1 MTEDFNTPL
10 PSAEFTPEELAEASA
25 MRPLEAVPSNWTVK
39 GEPAFIQFTPSVEA
53 LAPADQKTVRELA
66 GPNATDDQLQSAL
79 MGFLQNKRIEA
90 RIIAGAGP
98 DATEPEREAL
108 EQLGQMRELACEHE
122 KLAAELGEVL
132 RYDTVVG
139 PDGKTEAVPV
149 YRLQGEAVTMRT
161 HRMAEIAQAVTDLE
175 GERGKRAMD
184 EAVRREAA
192 NRREQRTRLEEAA
205 EVERRAEAM
214 VREERVE
221 ARAKTRANML
231 RN

>member
-1 MTEDFNTPL
+1 MSEEYNTPL
-10 PSAEFTPEELAEASA
+10 PSADFTPEELAEASA

-39 GEPAFIQFTPSVEA
+39 GDPSFTKFTPSVEA
-53 LAPADQKTVRELA
+53 LAPTDQKAVRQLA
-66 GPNATDDQLQSAL
+66 GPNATGEQLQSAL

-108 EQLGQMRELACEHE
+108 EQLGQIRELAREHG
-122 KLAAELGEVL
+122 KLQAELADVARYENGFDADGNPIAIPVL
-132 RYDTVVG
+132 RF
-139 PDGKTEAVPV
+139 
-149 YRLQGEAVTMRT
+149 QGEAVTIRT

-175 GERGKRAMD
+175 GDRGKKAME

>member
-1 MTEDFNTPL
+1 MSDEFNTPL
-10 PSAEFTPEELAEASA
+10 PSADFTPEELAEASA

-39 GEPAFIQFTPSVEA
+39 GDPAFTKFTPSVEG
-53 LAPADQKTVRELA
+53 LAPADQKAVRELA
-66 GPNATDDQLQSAL
+66 GPNATGEQLQSAL
-79 MGFLQNKRIEA
+79 MGFLNNKRIEA
-90 RIIAGAGP
+90 RIITGAGP
-98 DATEPEREAL
+98 GATEPEREAL
-108 EQLGQMRELACEHE
+108 EQLGQMRELAREHE

-161 HRMAEIAQAVTDLE
+161 HRIAEIAQALTDLE
-175 GERGKRAMD
+175 GSRGTKAMD
-184 EAVRREAA
+184 EAVRREADK
-192 NRREQRTRLEEAA
+192 RRQLRTQVEEAA
-205 EVERRAEAM
+205 EVDRRAEVM
-214 VREERVE
+214 VREERVN